1 MENKPKK
8 RSVFNIFDITLIVIA
23 IILAVC
29 IFALRKP
36 SKNAPVPETDE
47 PVPGMVS
54 YTVEITGM
62 QNGSAHMV
70 AVGDKLVERS
80 HKWDMGTVTAVE
92 VTPTTRRTFNENT
105 MEYSD
110 VDTELTETAII
121 TILASCTEDAGNI
134 NVAGN
139 QPIKVG
145 ASIRL
150 NGPGYYGAATVIGIE
165 RGSLK

>member
-8 RSVFNIFDITLIVIA
+8 KSVFNIFDITLIVIA
-23 IILAVC
+23 LILAVC
-29 IFALRKP
+29 VFALHKP
-36 SKNAPVPETDE
+36 SKNAPVQETDE

-70 AVGDKLVERS
+70 QVGDKLVERS
-80 HKWDMGTVTAVE
+80 HKWDMGTVTAVK
-92 VTPTTRRTFNENT
+92 VVPTTRRTLNTFTNE
-105 MEYSD
+105 YR
-110 VDTELTETAII
+110 DTDTYMTETAII
-121 TILASCTEDAGNI
+121 TILASCTEDAANI

-145 ASIRL
+145 TSIRM

-165 RGSLK
+165 RGSLE

>member
-8 RSVFNIFDITLIVIA
+8 KSIFNVFDIALILIA
-23 IILAVC
+23 AALALVVF
-29 IFALRKP
+29 ISRSP
-36 SKNAPVPETDE
+36 SKNAPAPETDE

-62 QNGSAHMV
+62 QNGTAHLV
-70 AVGDKLVERS
+70 SVGDKLVERS

-92 VTPTTRRTFNENT
+92 VVPTARRTFNEYT

-145 ASIRL
+145 TSIRM